1 MSTELSTDLLVD
13 GLPDLRGRLDAVA
26 AGLFGRIAAS
36 APDEYERDSAPVL
49 AALKES
55 RATVML
61 VPARFGGGGY
71 SAVDA
76 VLFQTALGALAPSSA
91 IATTMHHYKIAALA
105 DVAVA
110 GNAGAA
116 AILEDIARGAKLVAS
131 GGAESTPGRDL
142 RSLGSRAVRDAD
154 GEGQV
159 GGDGG
164 GAGYRVSGL
173 KRPCSLSTSMD
184 IMSLMVEVQSAEGV
198 PEGYAQAFLDADA
211 EGLRVEPFWHSP
223 VFRAAQ
229 SHAVHLDG
237 VRLPPQRLF
246 PLRDQEGRRFA
257 AGCYTW
263 FNLLISAAYLGVA
276 YCVALAADPHR
287 RVNSPA
293 WTSAVAH
300 LRRLED
306 GIVEAARAIDA
317 GADEAMRLNA
327 CVSARDRAEDELP
340 AIGGRLL
347 RAAGGGSFARDGLH
361 TALTGALNAIAFH
374 PPQRGAREGVG
385 LELLDPKLK
394 EAP

>member
-1 MSTELSTDLLVD
+1 MMSTDLIVD

-26 AGLFGRIAAS
+26 AGLFERIAATG
-36 APDEYERDSAPVL
+36 PDEYERDSTPVL
-49 AALKES
+49 AALKQS

-61 VPARFGGGGY
+61 VPSRFGGGGY

-142 RSLGSRAVRDAD
+142 RTLGSRAVRD
-154 GEGQV
+154 GEG
-159 GGDGG
+159 GGNGDGNSV
-164 GAGYRVSGL
+164 GYRVSGL

-211 EGLRVEPFWHSP
+211 EGLRVEPFWRSP

-263 FNLLISAAYLGVA
+263 FNLLIGAAYLGVA
-276 YCVALAADPHR
+276 YCVALAADPRR
-287 RVNSPA
+287 RVASPA
-293 WTSAVAH
+293 WTSAVAQ

-306 GIVEAARAIDA
+306 GVLEAARAIDD
-317 GADEAMRLNA
+317 GADEGTRLNA
-327 CVSARDRAEDELP
+327 SVRARDRVEDELP

-347 RAAGGGSFARDGLH
+347 RAAGGASFARDGLH

-394 EAP
+394 EVP